1 TPLKLI
7 EALAYGLPV
16 IAKPRAVAAL
26 QLRDGVDCLV
36 AGDGE
41 TFAQTLVDVL
51 REGSAE
57 LGRNARRVA
66 EQRYSIEALGAL
78 LQP

>member
-1 TPLKLI
+1 
-7 EALAYGLPV
+7 
-16 IAKPRAVAAL
+16 
-26 QLRDGVDCLV
+26 VDCLV

-41 TFAQTLVDVL
+41 AFAQKLVDVL
-51 REGSAE
+51 RNGSTE

-78 LQP
+78 LRP